1 MILLLCLVK
10 MFQLINRSLT
20 ADKFSQLKLVDDDF
34 KILQQVC
41 EGIWKPKFL
50 SEIDLNTELADLV
63 TKVFGCFSGYLYL
76 DDSEK

>member
-50 SEIDLNTELADLV
+50 SEIDLNTELAVLV
-63 TKVFGCFSGYLYL
+63 TKDTRLFYLLFDL
-76 DDSEK
+76 DDVGE